1 MEVCLQHTRSP
12 KISSSACRGGV
23 TNITNTTQ
31 NISLSIVTTTGTM
44 WGVVPFLFSLAL
56 LHPLRIFIASRNPG
70 RIRSGGDGGVRTE
83 HCPASFG
90 RGVNWD
96 TPRGGS
102 TMEMM
107 PSEQIDQ
114 MQQHQYE
121 EPFQPPKIDLEHM
134 SLALRVTSEWNRR
147 LIEGVSKRLT
157 RWKPDEWDAATDGI
171 SSNHQQAL
179 QQRGGSYPV
188 NVHPSRSWHPPI
200 SEGSEKDEQDSDL
213 TLFHAKSPREQRKN
227 KNIRRGVAR
236 YGPELL
242 PFLEHIVDLL
252 GLNDK
257 SYSDGVEIPLAMI
270 YLDRACSVETPR
282 SSGVPSCPFCTP
294 RTVHRLS
301 LVALLVAAQAV
312 HGGMIEEYYD
322 KLQSLGIP
330 LSQLEEM
337 VDWMKG
343 ALGDPGLLVTVGQMK
358 QWSQTWASIFNPR
371 RSNQALPGQQPQDLL
386 FSP

>member
-1 MEVCLQHTRSP
+1 MQRSRHRCHLRNKP
-12 KISSSACRGGV
+12 FISTLDYFCSKMSVSRLLVSVAV
-23 TNITNTTQ
+23 LHQ
-31 NISLSIVTTTGTM
+31 VQLSIASQHPR
-44 WGVVPFLFSLAL
+44 PFS
-56 LHPLRIFIASRNPG
+56 ISDCESRFGHN
-70 RIRSGGDGGVRTE
+70 
-83 HCPASFG
+83 SFC
-90 RGVNWD
+90 REIKWD
-96 TPRGGS
+96 VPRGGS
-102 TMEMM
+102 TATEMI
-107 PSEQIDQ
+107 PSEQQ
-114 MQQHQYE
+114 VAEQYE
-121 EPFQPPKIDLEHM
+121 DPFQPPRIDLSHM

-147 LIEGVSKRLT
+147 LIEGVSKRFT
-157 RWKPDEWDAATDGI
+157 KWRPHESEPTAECVP
-171 SSNHQQAL
+171 SSHQLAL

-200 SEGSEKDEQDSDL
+200 SDGNDDDDMDTNL
-213 TLFHAKSPREQRKN
+213 TLFHAKAPREQK
-227 KNIRRGVAR
+227 KSKQTRRGVAR

-242 PFLEHIVDLL
+242 PFLEHVVDLL
-252 GLNDK
+252 GLNNK

-282 SSGVPSCPFCTP
+282 SSGVPPCPFCTP

-312 HGGMIEEYYD
+312 HGGMIDEYYD

-358 QWSQTWASIFNPR
+358 QWSHLWDSIFYPR
-371 RSNQALPGQQPQDLL
+371 QSNQILPGQRQQDLIP
-386 FSP
+386 SP